1 MISLQLRHPMAWLK
15 RERVGTLSQLFQ
27 GCCLLE
33 AGIAQLRQCSKG
45 SRAYLAGPQDFR
57 LLGLGR
63 RGHFSHP
70 LRRITDAAHR
80 QNEFWIAW
88 IGLKLAA
95 QTRDVDIY
103 DAKIGSSARGIPP
116 QLLQDF
122 SPWDDMAWI
131 AEEQF
136 QQAELGV
143 REIDAL
149 STTGDLTAVGI
160 DN

>member
-1 MISLQLRHPMAWLK
+1 MAGLK
-15 RERVGTLSQLFQ
+15 RERIGTLSQLSQ
-27 GCCLLE
+27 DGCLLE

-63 RGHFSHP
+63 RGHFAHA
-70 LRRITDAAHR
+70 LGRITDAAHR
-80 QNEFWIAW
+80 QNEFWISW
-88 IGLKLAA
+88 IGLELAP
-95 QTRDVDIY
+95 QTGDVDI
-103 DAKIGSSARGIPP
+103 DNAKIGSSARGIPP

-136 QQAELGV
+136 QEAELRV
-143 REIDAL
+143 SEVDAL
-149 STTGDLTAVGI
+149 TATGDLTAVGI
-160 DN
+160 DD